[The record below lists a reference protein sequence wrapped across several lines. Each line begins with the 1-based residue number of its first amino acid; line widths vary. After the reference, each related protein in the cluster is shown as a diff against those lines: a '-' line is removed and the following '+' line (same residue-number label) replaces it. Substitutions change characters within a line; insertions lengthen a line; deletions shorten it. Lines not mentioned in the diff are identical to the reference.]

1 MIFQSFSDNEV
12 DENTIVIPP
21 SQPTEVK
28 PKPAET
34 VTSQTAISSQTAET
48 SNIEPTNKKKKKKN
62 KKVSEQN
69 GGTSANEAEA
79 IKTESAASPG
89 KFVKAA
95 ENTEKMSSSNT
106 KATNQKTNKRK
117 FNDDDNKKSGPNNHK
132 KMKFNKNGGKKFNNN
147 QAASNELSENR
158 LKAFGINPKKFK
170 NKIKY
175 SNKND
180 GGKNTHSKKP
190 FHNKKTTS

>member
-1 MIFQSFSDNEV
+1 
-12 DENTIVIPP
+12 
-21 SQPTEVK
+21 
-28 PKPAET
+28 
-34 VTSQTAISSQTAET
+34 VTSQTANNSQTAET
-48 SNIEPTNKKKKKKN
+48 SNSESTNKKKKKKN

-69 GGTSANEAEA
+69 GETSANGPEATKPEA
-79 IKTESAASPG
+79 TASPG

-95 ENTEKMSSSNT
+95 ENTEKMPSKSPNTQT

-117 FNDDDNKKSGPNNHK
+117 FNEDDKKGPNNHK

-175 SNKND
+175 NKND
-180 GGKNTHSKKP
+180 GGKNAQNGHQQNHSKKP
-190 FHNKKTTS
+190 FHNKRTTS